1 MRQTSALYKTLLA
14 DPGHIK
20 QSRLIIGGVVYDE
33 SQIVTL
39 STNEALFAEDTLS
52 VGGAIAREIDFSAF
66 LDDSVPRRAQI
77 IHEVRL
83 ITSTQAS
90 EWLQKGVYYI
100 STRSHDPLTG
110 VTTVHGF
117 DAMMAAEQEWKPAQT
132 DIFPMSMK
140 EAVEKTAAILHLALD
155 PRNVY
160 KTGDDYKVSYPVA
173 DGNASEE
180 EQVKGLSIRQV
191 WRWIAGAM
199 GGNFIINDLG
209 ELRLVPVIGA
219 TATAYLAD
227 ENGDAVTFGGDAIL
241 LRVASADSPELSA
254 LGNAAASVQQFP
266 AFEAISRV
274 ILKIGGDQGYVSGS
288 DTGRTIEIDCAYGSQ
303 TMANDL
309 LAQLQGYVY
318 QPMQADDAL
327 IDPAAELGDPVE
339 VCGVY
344 AVLAQKDT
352 MWDMLS
358 AADIAAPGG
367 TGPEDEY
374 SFSSAAASRTQYEL
388 AQARSLISK
397 TNDRISMEIYGE
409 DGKGGLNGKMATFTM
424 SLSSISGQIEGYKDT
439 VTGYEKQL
447 AAYRLELD
455 GYSGKVSK
463 YTETVDGYTEQIISY
478 RGTVEGYEQT
488 VAQYSQDVTGYKKEY
503 STISQTLNG
512 IKLEATNSNGTVSI
526 QLKSGN
532 TALGTPGT
540 IDLTGLVSFTDLKSN
555 TKTVINGNYITTGTI
570 KANRLKL
577 YGELKV
583 YKGEDSSEVGGYLGY
598 CEGWNPYTKEEME
611 DDEDLTNPNIGIG
624 VMNSDVTGQ
633 CICTDAFARLSFGNY
648 SAVLVEEGYLQLNG
662 YGAIYFGLPEG
673 TLTAEGHPNEFK
685 DYALLDDE
693 TFRCCS
699 DGLLMLGTA
708 SRSWDVLYAG
718 SCSCCDSD
726 LNKKNS
732 IEALPDK
739 YLAMFDN
746 LEPVRFKLNKGKSG
760 RFHVG
765 YIAQEVKTA
774 MDAADIDS
782 TEFGGWVMDTDEDG
796 NEIYMLRYEEFGAI
810 YAAKIK
816 QLEARLAKLEETA

>member
-1 MRQTSALYKTLLA
+1 MSDHYIGLDLFDLENNGLRQPISRITLYRGDNAAL
-14 DPGHIK
+14 
-20 QSRLIIGGVVYDE
+20 
-33 SQIVTL
+33 
-39 STNEALFAEDTLS
+39 
-52 VGGAIAREIDFSAF
+52 
-66 LDDSVPRRAQI
+66 
-77 IHEVRL
+77 
-83 ITSTQAS
+83 
-90 EWLQKGVYYI
+90 
-100 STRSHDPLTG
+100 
-110 VTTVHGF
+110 
-117 DAMMAAEQEWKPAQT
+117 
-132 DIFPMSMK
+132 
-140 EAVEKTAAILHLALD
+140 TA
-155 PRNVY
+155 
-160 KTGDDYKVSYPVA
+160 GDDTGLEVVA
-173 DGNASEE
+173 DCIYVTQEM
-180 EQVKGLSIRQV
+180 V
-191 WRWIAGAM
+191 
-199 GGNFIINDLG
+199 
-209 ELRLVPVIGA
+209 
-219 TATAYLAD
+219 
-227 ENGDAVTFGGDAIL
+227 DAL
-241 LRVASADSPELSA
+241 LSA
-254 LGNAAASVQQFP
+254 ARGYQYHAYSAQAA
-266 AFEAISRV
+266 R
-274 ILKIGGDQGYVSGS
+274 L
-288 DTGRTIEIDCAYGSQ
+288 
-303 TMANDL
+303 N
-309 LAQLQGYVY
+309 
-318 QPMQADDAL
+318 
-327 IDPAAELGDPVE
+327 PAAELGDTVE
-339 VCGVY
+339 VGSIVS
-344 AVLAQKDT
+344 VLAQISDNG
-352 MWDMLS
+352 DLYP
-358 AADIAAPGG
+358 DIAAPGDREV
-367 TGPEDEY
+367 EDEY
-374 SFSSAAASRTQYEL
+374 PAAGPLTKAFDKKL
-388 AQARSLISK
+388 AEARSEITK
-397 TNDRISMEIYGE
+397 TTDQIALANYGE

-424 SLSSISGQIEGYKDT
+424 GLSGIATKIEGYQDT

-455 GYSGKVSK
+455 GYSGEVSK

-478 RGTVEGYEQT
+478 QGTVEGYEQT

-512 IKLEATNSNGTVSI
+512 IKLEATNSDGTVSI
-526 QLKSGN
+526 QLKSGDN
-532 TALGTPGT
+532 ALGTPGT
-540 IDLTGLVSFTDLKSN
+540 IDLTGLVSFTDLKNN

-583 YKGEDSSEVGGYLGY
+583 YKKEVSSDVGGYLGY

-673 TLTAEGHPNEFK
+673 TLTTEGHPNEFK

-693 TFRCCS
+693 TFRCAS

-746 LEPVRFKLNKGKSG
+746 LAPVRFKLNKGKSG

>member
-39 STNEALFAEDTLS
+39 NTNEALFAEDTLS
-52 VGGAIAREIDFSAF
+52 VGGAIAREIDFAAF
-66 LDDSVPRRAQI
+66 LDESVPKRAQI

-100 STRSHDPLTG
+100 STRSKDPLTG

-155 PRNVY
+155 PLNVY
-160 KTGDDYKVSYPVA
+160 KTGKDYKVGYPVA
-173 DGNASEE
+173 DGDASEE

-209 ELRLVPVIGA
+209 ELRLVPVNDA
-219 TATAYLAD
+219 TSTAYLAD

-274 ILKIGGDQGYVSGS
+274 ILKISGDQGYVSGS

-339 VCGVY
+339 VAGVY

-352 MWDMLS
+352 LWDMLS

-374 SFSSAAASRTQYEL
+374 GFSSAAASRTQYEL

-397 TNDRISMEIYGE
+397 TNGRISLEIYGE
-409 DGKGGLNGKMATFTM
+409 DGKGGLNGRMNTFTM
-424 SLSSISGQIEGYKDT
+424 GLSGISGQIRGYQET
-439 VTGYEKQL
+439 
-447 AAYRLELD
+447 LD
-455 GYSGKVSK
+455 GYSKQL
-463 YTETVDGYTEQIISY
+463 VDYKLDLDGFSADLE
-478 RGTVEGYEQT
+478 
-488 VAQYSQDVTGYKKEY
+488 QYSEDVTGYKKETASYKLAVDQFETRVGTYQEQAEKTQETY
-503 STISQTLNG
+503 SLIDQKVNN
-512 IKLEATNSNGTVSI
+512 IKLQVTNNDATASI
-526 QLKSGN
+526 QLVVDGKNQG
-532 TALGTPGT
+532 APAE
-540 IDLTGLVSFTDLKSN
+540 IKMTGLVTFASLKAGGTTQIDGSR
-555 TKTVINGNYITTGTI
+555 ITTGKISAERLSLTGEITWNDLSEGCKENIGDGLTKKQVKTYINSELVSSPTI
-570 KANRLKL
+570 AGGVFRDLGNDVRLYL
-577 YGELKV
+577 DNEGQYRYGLM
-583 YKGEDSSEVGGYLGY
+583 L
-598 CEGWNPYTKEEME
+598 E
-611 DDEDLTNPNIGIG
+611 DDDGEIFSIW
-624 VMNSDVTGQ
+624 
-633 CICTDAFARLSFGNY
+633 
-648 SAVLVEEGYLQLNG
+648 NG
-662 YGAIYFGLPEG
+662 
-673 TLTAEGHPNEFK
+673 
-685 DYALLDDE
+685 
-693 TFRCCS
+693 
-699 DGLLMLGTA
+699 
-708 SRSWDVLYAG
+708 
-718 SCSCCDSD
+718 
-726 LNKKNS
+726 
-732 IEALPDK
+732 
-739 YLAMFDN
+739 
-746 LEPVRFKLNKGKSG
+746 
-760 RFHVG
+760 
-765 YIAQEVKTA
+765 AQEVASMSLK
-774 MDAADIDS
+774 
-782 TEFGGWVMDTDEDG
+782 G
-796 NEIYMLRYEEFGAI
+796 NEFLSINAGNI
-810 YAAKIK
+810 YAWGTWDFSNANVIWD
-816 QLEARLAKLEETA
+816 

>member
-39 STNEALFAEDTLS
+39 STNEALFAEDMLS

-90 EWLQKGVYYI
+90 EWLKKGVYYI
-100 STRSHDPLTG
+100 STRSRDPLTG

-160 KTGDDYKVSYPVA
+160 KTGEDYKVGYPVA

-199 GGNFIINDLG
+199 GANFIINDLG
-209 ELRLVPVIGA
+209 ELRLVPVNDA
-219 TATAYLAD
+219 TSTAYLAD
-227 ENGDAVTFGGDAIL
+227 ENGAAVTFGGDAIL

-288 DTGRTIEIDCAYGSQ
+288 YTGRTIEIDCAYGSQ

-339 VCGVY
+339 VAGVY

-352 MWDMLS
+352 LWDMLS

-374 SFSSAAASRTQYEL
+374 GFSSAAASRTQYEL

-409 DGKGGLNGKMATFTM
+409 DGKGGLNGKMATFAV
-424 SLSSISGQIEGYKDT
+424 SLGTISGQVDGVEGNYTQFQADLSGIATEVHGADGKGGLSGQYTALQQTVKDLSFKVVGIDGQETSVKLSDGKIDLSGLVTFSALEGAPGTGTTRINGGWIDADTLNLTGKLVFGDFTTAAKNEISGTASKAASTYIDEWRVDSPQLIGAKINGGEFWDTYKCGKLT
-439 VTGYEKQL
+439 L
-447 AAYRLELD
+447 AAKPPTTDPD
-455 GYSGKVSK
+455 GA
-463 YTETVDGYTEQIISY
+463 EIAFPWLSY
-478 RGTVEGYEQT
+478 EATN
-488 VAQYSQDVTGYKKEY
+488 YKKETANIF
-503 STISQTLNG
+503 SV
-512 IKLEATNSNGTVSI
+512 APTV
-526 QLKSGN
+526 K
-532 TALGTPGT
+532 
-540 IDLTGLVSFTDLKSN
+540 DF
-555 TKTVINGNYITTGTI
+555 
-570 KANRLKL
+570 
-577 YGELKV
+577 
-583 YKGEDSSEVGGYLGY
+583 
-598 CEGWNPYTKEEME
+598 
-611 DDEDLTNPNIGIG
+611 
-624 VMNSDVTGQ
+624 
-633 CICTDAFARLSFGNY
+633 
-648 SAVLVEEGYLQLNG
+648 SAV
-662 YGAIYFGLPEG
+662 
-673 TLTAEGHPNEFK
+673 
-685 DYALLDDE
+685 DMM
-693 TFRCCS
+693 
-699 DGLLMLGTA
+699 MLGSVILSVSENGKIFPSRNWDFSNAEVTA
-708 SRSWDVLYAG
+708 V
-718 SCSCCDSD
+718 
-726 LNKKNS
+726 
-732 IEALPDK
+732 
-739 YLAMFDN
+739 
-746 LEPVRFKLNKGKSG
+746 
-760 RFHVG
+760 
-765 YIAQEVKTA
+765 
-774 MDAADIDS
+774 
-782 TEFGGWVMDTDEDG
+782 FGE
-796 NEIYMLRYEEFGAI
+796 
-810 YAAKIK
+810 
-816 QLEARLAKLEETA
+816 